1 MRSLLLSCVALV
13 LSGCVLAP
21 QTISLNEEIDV
32 QGRTSEQRDALVRVI
47 DNRENTDENALG
59 HRGGR
64 APDLSPVLSHK
75 PLSRTLTSRMQGSLT
90 SLGFGEQSDREP
102 IKVQL
107 DVDTFAYHC
116 NESVIVNECGI
127 EMRFTM
133 TVINDGRTFKK
144 PYGIKEVRSLA
155 ASPVEEYNEQ
165 WINEVLNK
173 VWRYMFE
180 DAELKEALG
189 VI

>member
-1 MRSLLLSCVALV
+1 MRSLLLSCLALV

-21 QTISLNEEIDV
+21 QTISLSEQVEV
-32 QGRTSEQRDALVRVI
+32 QGTTSEQRDALVRVV
-47 DNRENTDENALG
+47 DNREGTDDNALG

-75 PLSRTLTSRMQGSLT
+75 PLSRTLTSRMQESLT
-90 SLGFGEQSDREP
+90 SLGFGADSGLEP

-107 DVDTFAYHC
+107 EVDTFSYRC
-116 NESVIVNECGI
+116 NESIIVNECGI
-127 EMRFTM
+127 EMRFSI

-155 ASPVEEYNEQ
+155 ASPVAEYNEQ

-173 VWRYMFE
+173 VWRYMFD

>member
-21 QTISLNEEIDV
+21 QTISLSEQVDV
-32 QGRTSEQRDALVRVI
+32 QGTTNEQRDALVRVI
-47 DNRENTDENALG
+47 DNRQGVDENALG

-64 APDLSPVLSHK
+64 APDLSPVLSNK
-75 PLSRTLTSRMQGSLT
+75 PLSRTLTSRMQESLT
-90 SLGFGEQSDREP
+90 SLGFGEDSGLDP

-107 DVDTFAYHC
+107 DVDTFSYRC
-116 NESVIVNECGI
+116 NESIIVNECSI
-127 EMRFTM
+127 EIRFAI

-144 PYGIKEVRSLA
+144 PYGINEVRSLA
-155 ASPVEEYNEQ
+155 ASPVAEYNEQ